1 MTRAFLDSLEVGVSW
16 GRRLPLEVGVTLDP
30 IATKGRSDLRGRVP
44 SRGSTRMRSL
54 LRVDSTVR
62 RSLALLPPGLAALAI
77 GVAPVRDAKANDT
90 GAAVSAE
97 LASRGS
103 IHVAA
108 GLVGKPPAANVLS
121 ATGRRRAF
129 SNFRVTEGS
138 LRAPVEGGACPPE
151 MANVENRFCVD
162 RWEASLVE
170 VLPDGSEQAWP
181 PYGALEEG
189 HQLRAVSR
197 SHVVPQAYISG
208 AQAAQACASAGKRL
222 CAPVEWRKACRG
234 PQDQKFGY
242 GNERVAGRCNDR
254 GQSPMLRLYPQVA
267 RSWKLVGLAEMNDP
281 RLNQLEGTLSPT
293 GDHDECTN
301 GYGVYDMVGNLH
313 EWTSDPNG
321 TFQGGYYLDT
331 HLNGDGC
338 SYRTVAHEFTYH
350 DYSTGFRCCADPGEP

>member
-1 MTRAFLDSLEVGVSW
+1 
-16 GRRLPLEVGVTLDP
+16 
-30 IATKGRSDLRGRVP
+30 
-44 SRGSTRMRSL
+44 MRSL

-62 RSLALLPPGLAALAI
+62 RVLALLPPGLAALAI
-77 GVAPVRDAKANDT
+77 GVAAVRDARANDT
-90 GAAVSAE
+90 GAAVSAD

-103 IHVAA
+103 VHVAA
-108 GLVGKPPAANVLS
+108 RFGAKPAAASMLS
-121 ATGRRRAF
+121 APSHRLR
-129 SNFRVTEGS
+129 SNFRVTEGAIH
-138 LRAPVEGGACPPE
+138 APVEGAACPPE
-151 MANVENRFCVD
+151 MANVDNRFCVD

-170 VLPDGSEQAWP
+170 ILPDGAEQAWP
-181 PYGALEEG
+181 PYGPLEAG
-189 HQLRAVSR
+189 HRLRAVSR
-197 SHVVPQAYISG
+197 SHVIPQAYISG
-208 AQAAQACASAGKRL
+208 AQAAEACASAGKRL

-234 PQDQKFGY
+234 PEDQKFGY

-350 DYSTGFRCCADPGEP
+350 DYSTGFRCCADPVEP